1 MQALGKRNMNG
12 NLVTNIQLPFSG
24 GILTLAGETCGQL
37 YKNKHFSHIQDRIK
51 NLATNSEIWMLKQ
64 KR

>member
-1 MQALGKRNMNG
+1 MNG